1 MAKALLQNN
10 CNSLKGRKMRAVSTT
25 ITIYDNTRF
34 PPSGTAKRRSGVERF
49 FNSAAMIAAV
59 GTTDLEEACFGRRFF
74 LVTVMKPSKESST
87 SADDEEEAS
96 ILTLSITILSL
107 LLSLMFLLLLLLLVL
122 LTLILLSTLFGEL
135 REMSAE
141 GPLTPSGHQQLY

>member
-1 MAKALLQNN
+1 
-10 CNSLKGRKMRAVSTT
+10 
-25 ITIYDNTRF
+25 
-34 PPSGTAKRRSGVERF
+34 
-49 FNSAAMIAAV
+49 MIAAV
-59 GTTDLEEACFGRRFF
+59 GTADLEEACFGRRFF
-74 LVTVMKPSKESST
+74 LMTVMKPSKESST
-87 SADDEEEAS
+87 SADDEEAS
-96 ILTLSITILSL
+96 ILTLSITIFSL

>member
-1 MAKALLQNN
+1 M
-10 CNSLKGRKMRAVSTT
+10 TT
-25 ITIYDNTRF
+25 LGL
-34 PPSGTAKRRSGVERF
+34 PPLWNRRRSGVERF

-87 SADDEEEAS
+87 SGDDEEEAS
-96 ILTLSITILSL
+96 ILTISIAIFSL

>member
-1 MAKALLQNN
+1 
-10 CNSLKGRKMRAVSTT
+10 
-25 ITIYDNTRF
+25 
-34 PPSGTAKRRSGVERF
+34 
-49 FNSAAMIAAV
+49 MIAAV

-74 LVTVMKPSKESST
+74 LVTVMKPSKESLT

-96 ILTLSITILSL
+96 VLTISITIFSL